1 MFDNLRDDSS
11 FYEDE
16 QNDAYQ
22 APTAQAQAQPTVAAP
37 RSKPPKRSARYMGM
51 TAQQRF
57 LLSVMLLITVC
68 VIGMVALV
76 VSGTIGF

>member
-16 QNDAYQ
+16 QNNLHGEPA
-22 APTAQAQAQPTVAAP
+22 AQAQPVVATS
-37 RSKPPKRSARYMGM
+37 RKRSARFMGM

-57 LLSVMLLITVC
+57 ILSLMLLITVC
-68 VIGMVALV
+68 VMGMLAMFIT
-76 VSGTIGF
+76 GKMGFF

>member
-16 QNDAYQ
+16 PNDLYPQPA
-22 APTAQAQAQPTVAAP
+22 APAQPVVATRRSP
-37 RSKPPKRSARYMGM
+37 RRREARFMGM

-68 VIGMVALV
+68 VIGVLAMVV
-76 VSGTIGF
+76 TGRMGF

>member
-16 QNDAYQ
+16 QSDPQ
-22 APTAQAQAQPTVAAP
+22 KEPEAQVQPAATG
-37 RSKPPKRSARYMGM
+37 RSHKRNARFMGT

-57 LLSVMLLITVC
+57 LLAIMLLITVC
-68 VIGMVALV
+68 VMGMLAMFVTGSMGL
-76 VSGTIGF
+76 F

>member
-16 QNDAYQ
+16 PNDLYQ
-22 APTAQAQAQPTVAAP
+22 EPAAQAQPVVATQRQSP
-37 RSKPPKRSARYMGM
+37 RRRKARFMGM

-68 VIGMVALV
+68 VM
-76 VSGTIGF
+76 GTLAMIVTGRMGF

>member
-11 FYEDE
+11 FYEEE
-16 QNDAYQ
+16 QNEPYQ
-22 APTAQAQAQPTVAAP
+22 EPVAQAQPIAATRRTP
-37 RSKPPKRSARYMGM
+37 ARRKTGFMGM

-68 VIGMVALV
+68 VMGILAMVV
-76 VSGTIGF
+76 TGRMGF

>member
-16 QNDAYQ
+16 PSNTYKE
-22 APTAQAQAQPTVAAP
+22 PEAQAQPVVATS
-37 RSKPPKRSARYMGM
+37 RTRKRSARFMGL

-57 LLSVMLLITVC
+57 LLAIMFLITVC
-68 VIGMVALV
+68 VMGMLAMFVTG
-76 VSGTIGF
+76 SMGFF

>member
-11 FYEDE
+11 FYEEDP
-16 QNDAYQ
+16 NDPHQEPA
-22 APTAQAQAQPTVAAP
+22 AQAQPITVAAP
-37 RSKPPKRSARYMGM
+37 HSSRRRKARFMGT

-68 VIGMVALV
+68 VIGVLAMVV
-76 VSGTIGF
+76 TGRMGF

>member
-16 QNDAYQ
+16 QNDLHSEPA
-22 APTAQAQAQPTVAAP
+22 AQAQTVVATSP
-37 RSKPPKRSARYMGM
+37 GRKRSARFMGM

-57 LLSVMLLITVC
+57 ILSLMLLITVC
-68 VIGMVALV
+68 VMGMLAMFVT
-76 VSGTIGF
+76 GKMGFF

>member
-16 QNDAYQ
+16 QNDTYQ
-22 APTAQAQAQPTVAAP
+22 EPEAQVQAQTVVAAP
-37 RSKPPKRSARYMGM
+37 RGHRRRKTRFMGT

-68 VIGMVALV
+68 VIGVLAMVV
-76 VSGTIGF
+76 TGRMGF